1 MSQEYITVI
10 TTAPNKEN
18 ADNIAKNLLIEK
30 LAGCVQ
36 IIGPITSHY
45 WWQDE
50 ICQNEE
56 WICLIKS
63 SLVVYDQLEQTIKEI
78 HPYDV
83 PEIIVLPILKASDDY
98 LSWLKQYLK

>member
-1 MSQEYITVI
+1 MLEEYIIVI
-10 TTAPNKEN
+10 TTTPNKEN
-18 ADNIAKNLLIEK
+18 ANNIAQDLLIKK
-30 LAGCVQ
+30 LAVSVQ

-45 WWQDE
+45 WWQNE
-50 ICQNEE
+50 ICHSEE

-63 SLVVYDQLEQTIKEI
+63 SQVLYEKLEQIIKEI

-98 LSWLKQYLK
+98 LGWLRQYLK